1 MVTGLDLGAS
11 DYLAKPFAFAELLA
25 RVRAHLRHPGQA
37 KATLLEVGRITF
49 DFRTRAV
56 HRAGRGV
63 KLTAREFEL
72 LAYLMR
78 RLWNTAMGGYAAAQI
93 VFILSIVPAMH
104 SISHLT
110 DWVLTS
116 SSG

>member
-1 MVTGLDLGAS
+1 MTDAFQSFWWFGA
-11 DYLAKPFAFAELLA
+11 LKFL
-25 RVRAHLRHPGQA
+25 
-37 KATLLEVGRITF
+37 
-49 DFRTRAV
+49 
-56 HRAGRGV
+56 
-63 KLTAREFEL
+63 L

-110 DWVLTS
+110 DWVLTVWVHMALFLAPALYLVS
-116 SSG
+116 MRTSPITARRGISAGRLLDTA